1 MRNGIFLAV
10 SDIGSSRSFV
20 QGKFAGNTGMNA
32 MLSPRPSGA
41 QPSAMKE
48 IPSKLQERPCSTKN
62 GTGHNHTGA
71 SISGSAPASK

>member
-1 MRNGIFLAV
+1 M
-10 SDIGSSRSFV
+10 
-20 QGKFAGNTGMNA
+20 TA

-48 IPSKLQERPCSTKN
+48 MPSKLQERPCSANN

>member
-1 MRNGIFLAV
+1 M
-10 SDIGSSRSFV
+10 
-20 QGKFAGNTGMNA
+20 QGKFTGNTGMNA
-32 MLSPRPSGA
+32 MLSPRPSCA

-48 IPSKLQERPCSTKN
+48 IPSKLQERPCSANN